1 VARHEMIAGDTL
13 PDFVVQLLGSD
24 GLPADLTNADDLTFV
39 MAPSDDLTTA
49 KVRNNTNAT
58 ITTPGSGVVTYSFQ
72 AQDVDTVGTFLA
84 QWVVHYPGGAHQ
96 TYPVR
101 GYDVVVLREAL

>member
-1 VARHEMIAGDTL
+1 
-13 PDFVVQLLGSD
+13 VVQLLGSD

-39 MAPSDDLTTA
+39 MAPRMISPT
-49 KVRNNTNAT
+49 KVRNNTSAT
-58 ITTPGSGVVTYSFQ
+58 ITTPGSGVVTYNFQ

>member
-24 GLPADLTNADDLTFV
+24 GLPADLTSADDLTFV
-39 MAPSDDLTTA
+39 MAPRTTSPP
-49 KVRNNTNAT
+49 KVRNSTHAT
-58 ITTPGSGVVTYSFQ
+58 ITTPGSGVVTYNFQ

-96 TYPVR
+96 TFPVR

>member
-13 PDFVVQLLGSD
+13 PNFVVQLLGSD

-39 MAPSDDLTTA
+39 MTPADDLTAT
-49 KVRNNTNAT
+49 KVRNNASAV
-58 ITTPGSGVVTYSFQ
+58 ITTPGSGVVTYNFQ
-72 AQDVDTVGTFLA
+72 AQDTDTVGTFLA

-96 TYPVR
+96 TFPVR
-101 GYDVVVLREAL
+101 GFDVVVLREAL

>member
-1 VARHEMIAGDTL
+1 
-13 PDFVVQLLGSD
+13 VVQLLGSD

-58 ITTPGSGVVTYSFQ
+58 ITTPGSGVVTYNFQ
-72 AQDVDTVGTFLA
+72 AQDVTPWG
-84 QWVVHYPGGAHQ
+84 PSSPSG
-96 TYPVR
+96 
-101 GYDVVVLREAL
+101 